1 MNWKMFALVC
11 TMSAAVAL
19 AADEIAEKYPVAE
32 NVRGH
37 ENTEWSIS
45 YACHYQD
52 AGYELIAS
60 QVVEKVTEKLPL
72 ADVQAT
78 RGLMAIF
85 RRGPKSMHCA

>member
-1 MNWKMFALVC
+1 MRTLMFAAVL
-11 TMSAAVAL
+11 AATAV
-19 AADEIAEKYPVAE
+19 ADEIAEKYPVAE

-45 YACHYQD
+45 YACHYKD

-60 QVVEKVTEKLPL
+60 QVVEKVTGKLSL

-85 RRGPKSMHCA
+85 RRGSTSMHCA